1 MKKLSVA
8 TMRCEKCV
16 ARISA
21 ALAEAGIAFEISL
34 ADKLVAVEETKVAEA
49 IEALDDLGFE
59 AVEAQGRFDGNE
71 WYSFCVE
78 KSKKVNIF
86 VAMRKCLYYNCN
98 IFFQM
103 EFFNIY
109 HIFRQ
114 GE

>member
-16 ARISA
+16 ARISG
-21 ALAEAGIAFEISL
+21 ALEEAGIAFEISL
-34 ADKLVAVEETKVAEA
+34 ADKLVSVDEAKVAEA

-59 AVEAQGRFDGNE
+59 AVEAQVFADCNE
-71 WYSFCVE
+71 AVLPCAE
-78 KSKKVNIF
+78 KMKKVNIF
-86 VAMRKCLYYNCN
+86 VAMGKGLYYNCN

-109 HIFRQ
+109 YIFKQ